1 MKLSVQPVSVCA
13 PTGVLPKLICEALQ
27 RKPESAVSVA
37 SDSSRV
43 CVCLALLLQ
52 LNLALNRKIKANSMQ
67 KKRKLFTKVS
77 KSHRI
82 SPLRALQ
89 SPLRGEEADRRPGE
103 PAEGGFFTEA
113 FRRKSIKNLRG
124 HRKFSAPGPKG
135 DRRLEEAEE
144 PRIHP
149 SANRRQETARK
160 ILAASAARPA
170 RLPATRL
177 QQRRKAKP
185 RFQV

>member
-67 KKRKLFTKVS
+67 KKRKLFTKS
-77 KSHRI
+77 KQI
-82 SPLRALQ
+82 PQNLPSPLLSKAL
-89 SPLRGEEADRRPGE
+89 SEARKRIEDLENRLK
-103 PAEGGFFTEA
+103 EA
-113 FRRKSIKNLRG
+113 FLLK
-124 HRKFSAPGPKG
+124 
-135 DRRLEEAEE
+135 
-144 PRIHP
+144 P
-149 SANRRQETARK
+149 SGER
-160 ILAASAARPA
+160 
-170 RLPATRL
+170 
-177 QQRRKAKP
+177 
-185 RFQV
+185 V